1 VIKPRLLKFKDL
13 LKNKGKNFKCLRKC
27 HSCGK
32 TNYFVNNYLEF
43 KNLRINIGFN
53 LGTNLAKFQIKGK
66 EKALEFYQATNI
78 VA

>member
-32 TNYFVNNYLEF
+32 TNYFANNYSKF
-43 KNLRINIGFN
+43 KNPTINIG
-53 LGTNLAKFQIKGK
+53 TNRAKFQIKRK
-66 EKALEFYQATNI
+66 EEALEFGKVTNI
-78 VA
+78 VV